1 MSKITHVCF
10 DIGGVANRE
19 LPREQVV
26 SRGQEYFGQDFSGEK
41 LREMMFPIIAK
52 ADIWREFQNGM
63 IPAQR
68 YLEFSLYT
76 GGFAPSDQNKN
87 NLRQLLEEWCGAPY
101 QPILD
106 LVDDLKR
113 NSYHTSVLSNNN
125 EIMYN
130 TPGAEIKNRVDVS
143 LSSHEILVSKPYWQ
157 AFAIL
162 RGKVK
167 ADSPGQVLFIDNKT
181 ENTEAAK
188 EYGLQGFHFRSKEIG
203 MDDAF
208 EELVEELRRKGVCPS
223 WQC

>member
-1 MSKITHVCF
+1 MSEITHVCF

-19 LPREQVV
+19 LPRDQVV

-41 LREMMFPIIAK
+41 LREMMFPTIAK
-52 ADIWREFQNGM
+52 ADIWKEFQNGM

-68 YLEFSLYT
+68 YLEFSLYA

-143 LSSHEILVSKPYWQ
+143 LSSHEIFVSKPHYN
-157 AFAIL
+157 AFCVLLDKI
-162 RGKVK
+162 K
-167 ADSPGQVLFIDNKT
+167 AGSPQEVLFIDNKT

-203 MDDAF
+203 MDTAF
-208 EELVEELRRKGVCPS
+208 AELMEELRRKGVRV
-223 WQC
+223 